1 MTHDEFKRIF
11 LPLQPLFFRDAM
23 RMLCDRFEAEDA
35 VQNLYMRMWEKRDE
49 LANVLSPEGYCRAI
63 LRNIC
68 IDRLRSINE
77 HPRENVDDLSV
88 ATEQKSL
95 FEIKDERQYIQMYLS
110 GLPPQQRKIVLLRMS
125 GHSYE
130 EIEALTG
137 LSAVNIRVIITR
149 LRKKFREYYNNK

>member
-35 VQNLYMRMWEKRDE
+35 VQNLYMRMWEKRNE
-49 LANVLSPEGYCRAI
+49 LANVLSPEGYCRAV

-68 IDRLRSINE
+68 IDRLRSISE
-77 HPRENVDDLSV
+77 YPRENVDELSV
-88 ATEQKSL
+88 ATEQKSP

-149 LRKKFREYYNNK
+149 PRKKFREYYNNK

>member
-35 VQNLYMRMWEKRDE
+35 VQNLYMRMWEKRNE
-49 LANVLSPEGYCRAI
+49 LANVLSPEGYCRAV

-68 IDRLRSINE
+68 IDRLRSISE
-77 HPRENVDDLSV
+77 HPRENVDELSV
-88 ATEQKSL
+88 ATEQKSP

>member
-35 VQNLYMRMWEKRDE
+35 VQNLYMRIWEKRNE
-49 LANVLSPEGYCRAI
+49 LANVLSPEGYCRAV

-68 IDRLRSINE
+68 IDRLRSISE
-77 HPRENVDDLSV
+77 HPRENVDELSV
-88 ATEQKSL
+88 ATEQKSP

>member
-1 MTHDEFKRIF
+1 MTHDEFKYIF

>member
-35 VQNLYMRMWEKRDE
+35 VQNLYMRMWEKRNE

-77 HPRENVDDLSV
+77 HPRENVDDSSV

>member
-11 LPLQPLFFRDAM
+11 LPLQQLFFRDAM
-23 RMLCDRFEAEDA
+23 RILHDRFEAEDA

-49 LANVLSPEGYCRAI
+49 LANVLSVEGYCRVI

-68 IDRLRSINE
+68 IDRLRNITE

-88 ATEQKSL
+88 ATEQKSP

-110 GLPPQQRKIVLLRMS
+110 GLPPQQRKIVLLRMN

-130 EIEALTG
+130 EIEVLTG

>member
-1 MTHDEFKRIF
+1 MTHDEFKHIF